1 MNNTLEILISKYG
14 PTMIIDEVAE
24 VLRVCTKTVHRRM
37 VVDKAIPSFK
47 DTGRRLFQTTDVAE
61 YIQKN
66 TSGAP
71 Q

>member
-1 MNNTLEILISKYG
+1 MNQTLDILLAKYG

-24 VLRVCTKTVHRRM
+24 VLRVSTKTIQRRM
-37 VVDKAIPSFK
+37 VTEGVIPSFK

-61 YIQKN
+61 YIQNN
-66 TSGAP
+66 TSGAN